1 MKYDKYYGSRNN
13 ANIKSMREKCEES
26 IDCEETKEEKNQFG
40 LRNNVMKKQKRYLTK
55 VRWFRTKQ
63 KNISK

>member
-1 MKYDKYYGSRNN
+1 MLMKYDKYYGSRNN

-40 LRNNVMKKQKRYLTK
+40 LRNNVMKK
-55 VRWFRTKQ
+55 
-63 KNISK
+63 